1 MRASL
6 PPRPFWFMA
15 RGRRRFPHNA
25 PSAPQKRT
33 PVAVEGIGGS
43 EWLFFFRERHDSM
56 EGTE

>member
-1 MRASL
+1 
-6 PPRPFWFMA
+6 MA